1 MIAKCNMK
9 YRSRTDIT
17 KEILDAANG
26 GTTKTKIMYKAYL
39 SYAQLQEYLG
49 MLIENGLIRQNSPE
63 MTFITTAKGV
73 HYLKVYDQMSEIS
86 NHFREQSIPVK

>member
-1 MIAKCNMK
+1 MK
-9 YRSRTDIT
+9 NRSRSDIMT
-17 KEILDAANG
+17 MILESARTGAS
-26 GTTKTKIMYKAYL
+26 KTKIMYKAYL